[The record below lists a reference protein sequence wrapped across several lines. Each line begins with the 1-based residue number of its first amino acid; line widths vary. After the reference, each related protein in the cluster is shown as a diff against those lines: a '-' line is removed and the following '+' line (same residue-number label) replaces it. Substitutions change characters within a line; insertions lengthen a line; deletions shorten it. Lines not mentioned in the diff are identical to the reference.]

1 MRATNRFKNI
11 IKSEK
16 PVVVDF
22 YADWCQPCKE
32 IQPVLSE
39 LKSNF
44 KQRIR
49 VLKVNVD
56 YNPNIANLYR
66 VKSIPTV
73 MVFKSGDLQWS
84 KEGLVLLPELSGVLS
99 QYLVDEV

>member
-1 MRATNRFKNI
+1 MRANSRFKNI
-11 IKSEK
+11 IKSDR

-32 IQPVLSE
+32 IQPVLIE
-39 LKSNF
+39 LKNEF
-44 KQRIR
+44 KQDIR

-56 YNPNIANLYR
+56 FNPYIANQFQ

-73 MVFKSGDLQWS
+73 MIFKSGDLQWS
-84 KEGLVLLPELSGVLS
+84 KEGLVLLPELTDILKKYISAS
-99 QYLVDEV
+99 

>member
-1 MRATNRFKNI
+1 MRANSRFKNI
-11 IKSEK
+11 IKSDR

-22 YADWCQPCKE
+22 YADWCLPCKE

-39 LKSNF
+39 LKNEF
-44 KQRIR
+44 KQDIR

-56 YNPNIANLYR
+56 FNPYIANQFQ

-73 MVFKSGDLQWS
+73 MIFKSGDLQWS
-84 KEGLVLLPELSGVLS
+84 KEGLVFLPELTDILKKYISES
-99 QYLVDEV
+99 

>member
-1 MRATNRFKNI
+1 MRATSRFKNI
-11 IKSEK
+11 IKSDK

-22 YADWCQPCKE
+22 YADWCQPCKQ
-32 IQPVLSE
+32 IQPVLCE

-44 KQRIR
+44 KQSIR

-56 YNPNIANLYR
+56 YNPNIANQFQ

-84 KEGLVLLPELSGVLS
+84 KEGLILLPELTGVVN
-99 QYLVDEV
+99 QYLAD

>member
-1 MRATNRFKNI
+1 MRATSRFKNI
-11 IKSEK
+11 IKSDK
-16 PVVVDF
+16 PVIVDF

-32 IQPVLSE
+32 IQPVLCE

-44 KQRIR
+44 KQNIRI
-49 VLKVNVD
+49 LKVNVD
-56 YNPNIANLYR
+56 YNPNIANQFQ

-84 KEGLVLLPELSGVLS
+84 KEGIILLPELTGVIR
-99 QYLVDEV
+99 QYLAD